1 MKEAR
6 PVDLFLA
13 KMHERKLFAL
23 VASGLERLRSKST
36 AQKRLLEAT
45 KGKLASTND
54 DVASIIAHMLN
65 AKNSGFF
72 QALGRI
78 VKTGEAETH
87 AEKMMRL
94 YNYFRYVEPIEKMTL
109 EEMESLT
116 GPPPEAKV
124 SYRRLFEAT
133 KDANKNPNESEF
145 NKLVRSAGISLE
157 KKRSSSR
164 KQ

>member
-116 GPPPEAKV
+116 GPPPEAK
-124 SYRRLFEAT
+124 
-133 KDANKNPNESEF
+133 DANKNPNESEF